1 MRPAQIVG
9 GLVLGGAALACR
21 GETVVHEPVSEAAAA
36 EPAVAAPVA
45 DAPAAE
51 HASPEVAPVAADS
64 PKVAAEGSRTAIGAW
79 GVEVMVPAGARSE
92 HEAAAERHTIYLR
105 HGVQVGFHR
114 IELAAPTSLQEALK
128 PWDQDDE
135 LRKLG
140 EGTTPDGVHYAVRA
154 FRVRAGRSSG
164 GRHVHFFLKVARVY
178 AVMAVGEKRRVECT
192 GYVEHDVDGPDDADL
207 VAVREVC
214 LSLRRV

>member
-1 MRPAQIVG
+1 MRLAKIV
-9 GLVLGGAALACR
+9 GLVLAGAAAGCR
-21 GETVVHEPVSEAAAA
+21 GEPVAHEPVSEAVAAA
-36 EPAVAAPVA
+36 PSVAAPVA
-45 DAPAAE
+45 DVSAAGR
-51 HASPEVAPVAADS
+51 ASPEAAPVAAAS
-64 PKVAAEGSRTAIGAW
+64 PPIVPEGARTAIGAW
-79 GVEVMVPAGARSE
+79 GVEIAVPAGAKSV

-105 HGVQVGFHR
+105 YGVQVGLNR
-114 IELAAPTSLQEALK
+114 IDLAAPASLQEALK

-140 EGTTPDGVHYAVRA
+140 EGTTPEGVHYAVRA
-154 FRVRAGRSSG
+154 FQVRDGRSSG
-164 GRHVHFFLKVARVY
+164 GQHVHFFLTVARVY

-192 GYVEHDVDGPDDADL
+192 GYVEHDVDGPDDPDL

>member
-1 MRPAQIVG
+1 M
-9 GLVLGGAALACR
+9 LVLGGATAGCR
-21 GETVVHEPVSEAAAA
+21 GEPVARERVSEVVAVEA
-36 EPAVAAPVA
+36 PVAAPVA
-45 DAPAAE
+45 DGPAAGR
-51 HASPEVAPVAADS
+51 ASPEVTPVAADS
-64 PKVAAEGSRTAIGAW
+64 PKVAAGGSRTGIGAW
-79 GVEVMVPAGARSE
+79 GVEVSVPAGAKAV

-105 HGVQVGFHR
+105 HGVQVGLR
-114 IELAAPTSLQEALK
+114 RVELAGPASLQEALE

-140 EGTTPDGVHYAVRA
+140 EGTTPEGVHYAVRA
-154 FRVRAGRSSG
+154 FQVRDGRSSG

-192 GYVEHDVDGPDDADL
+192 GYVEHDVDGPDDPDL